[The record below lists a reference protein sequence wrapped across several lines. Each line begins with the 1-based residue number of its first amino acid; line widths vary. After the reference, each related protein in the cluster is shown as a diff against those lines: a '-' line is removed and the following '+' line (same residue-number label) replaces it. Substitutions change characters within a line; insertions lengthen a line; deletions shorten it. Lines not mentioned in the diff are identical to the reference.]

1 MTCYRGGVFS
11 VVVTCC
17 SSFAGVV
24 SNLLPDDM
32 LSRHDILLR
41 GLRMAIFWF
50 QPFPPMMIC
59 CFPARDDDMLLLYP
73 W

>member
-1 MTCYRGGVFS
+1 MICYRGGVFS

-32 LSRHDILLR
+32 LSRHDILLC

-50 QPFPPMMIC
+50 QPFPPMM
-59 CFPARDDDMLLLYP
+59 ADDDMLFSGP
-73 W
+73 

>member
-1 MTCYRGGVFS
+1 MICYRGGVFS

-32 LSRHDILLR
+32 LSRHGSDLVAWTAHGDLLVSA
-41 GLRMAIFWF
+41 L
-50 QPFPPMMIC
+50 
-59 CFPARDDDMLLLYP
+59 PADDDMLLSSP
-73 W
+73 